1 MGVTTSSTVAATY
14 EPIATYTVPSDT
26 ASYTFNSI
34 PQTYTDLVLIINMQS
49 TYTGDSGNGARLQF
63 NGDTG
68 SNYSDTNLRGNGSS
82 ASSYRQSNLTYIQ
95 IGLLPSSGGGTPAGT
110 LGVGIAQIMNYANTT
125 TYKTVLG
132 RTNNSFAFIEAS
144 AGLWRN
150 TAAITSVTYFGD
162 GNIKAGS
169 TFTLYGI
176 KGA

>member
-1 MGVTTSSTVAATY
+1 MAATY
-14 EPIATYTVPSDT
+14 EPIATTTLGSDQ
-26 ASYTFNSI
+26 ASYTFSSI
-34 PQTYTDLVLIINMQS
+34 PATYTDLILIVNMQS
-49 TYTGDSGNGARLQF
+49 TYSGDAGNGARLQF

-82 ASSYRQSNLTYIQ
+82 ASSYRQSSVSSIQ
-95 IGLLPSSGGGTPAGT
+95 FGLLPSSGGGTPAGT

-144 AGLWRN
+144 AGLWRS
-150 TAAITSVTYFGD
+150 TSAINSITYFGD

-169 TFTLYGI
+169 SLTLYGI
-176 KGA
+176 KAA